1 MGTTS
6 FYRRFCGIFCLY
18 QFKLRS
24 LEMQH
29 EDAPFRFLGLQ
40 IDSDPVANDGDG
52 FDALWCQYDM
62 PRARDYCHD

>member
-1 MGTTS
+1 MGTRLLPP
-6 FYRRFCGIFCLY
+6 FFCGIYLHY
-18 QFKLRS
+18 TNLNLRS

-62 PRARDYCHD
+62 LQGA